1 MAVTRNYPKVNYPQ
15 LIIKA
20 YSVQR
25 PNLITLPANAKSVIL
40 WGAIVLAL
48 YILVSALLLPELRP
62 QNILVVGQLWVS
74 LWRMMSQATQVVMDH
89 YLFAI
94 L

>member
-15 LIIKA
+15 LIIKTYA
-20 YSVQR
+20 MQR
-25 PNLITLPANAKSVIL
+25 PS
-40 WGAIVLAL
+40 
-48 YILVSALLLPELRP
+48 LVSLPKTLMLGAVIALVLCVIASAMHLPQLPLQNLLSA
-62 QNILVVGQLWVS
+62 GQLWVA
-74 LWRMMSQATQVVMDH
+74 LWRTMFQATQVVMEH